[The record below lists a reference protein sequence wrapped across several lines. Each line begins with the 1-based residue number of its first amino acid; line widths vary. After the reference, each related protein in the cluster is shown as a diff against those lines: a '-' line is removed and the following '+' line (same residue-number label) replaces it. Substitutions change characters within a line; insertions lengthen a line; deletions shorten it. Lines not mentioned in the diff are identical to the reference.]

1 MSYPS
6 APVPAPNDA
15 EFPTWVRNWL
25 HYDTLAGGLYKQA
38 INARKVRE
46 DYEHRILDSLTRR
59 GLTNAILQLKQGKFQ
74 AAEET
79 HQVPMSYANIEAL
92 LHLYFKAK
100 GAGARDETADILA
113 FFKQHRK
120 MTRTTRLRRIDAPE
134 DKLPPP
140 PQGLLE

>member
-1 MSYPS
+1 MSSNSTPAS
-6 APVPAPNDA
+6 ADA

-38 INARKVRE
+38 LNARKVRE
-46 DYEHRILDSLTRR
+46 DYEQRILGSLTRR

-74 AAEET
+74 SVEES

-92 LHLYFKAK
+92 LHLYFKVK
-100 GAGARDETADILA
+100 GAGARDETGDIMA

-120 MTRTTRLRRIDAPE
+120 TTHTIRLRRIDDPAE
-134 DKLPPP
+134 KLPA
-140 PQGLLE
+140 PQALLE